1 MDGSD
6 DKIWMNVCVSFISA
20 IWKAIPCM
28 GEKMN
33 LSAKT
38 FIFSGEKNEHVS
50 KNFYLLGRQ
59 KWTN

>member
-1 MDGSD
+1 
-6 DKIWMNVCVSFISA
+6 
-20 IWKAIPCM
+20 M

-38 FIFSGEKNEHVS
+38 FIFSGDKNEHVS

-59 KWTN
+59 K